1 MIGGVVAAVGAA
13 AVLAGKGG
21 DGAAGSAPAAAKA
34 TAAKVTNAVERR
46 RLPRGDLARGAG
58 PVLLVVAA
66 RGRAGAVGR
75 GARGRRGRLGGVQG
89 EAREPRHRPQRAAR
103 HAARGLVRLA
113 LLVAGPRHGGVQQGL
128 VHGTSVVE
136 LELPGGTR
144 LSNKL
149 RHNLHQD
156 RRRRFAS
163 AAARFRSMRSRCAGL
178 KTGAST
184 ASIKPA
190 GPIP

>member
-1 MIGGVVAAVGAA
+1 M
-13 AVLAGKGG
+13 
-21 DGAAGSAPAAAKA
+21 
-34 TAAKVTNAVERR
+34 ERR

-58 PVLLVVAA
+58 PVVLVVAA

-75 GARGRRGRLGGVQG
+75 GARGRGGRVGGGQG
-89 EAREPRHRPQRAAR
+89 EAREPRHRAQRAAR

-113 LLVAGPRHGGVQQGL
+113 LLVAGPRRGGVQQGPGL
-128 VHGTSVVE
+128 RAFFAV
-136 LELPGGTR
+136 LEGRTR
-144 LSNKL
+144 LNKL

-190 GPIP
+190 GPIPYVNADSASAHDFSTRPVRRPLT